1 MANKTDSGKL
11 GLLACI
17 TTLAGGCIGSS
28 IFSLSGMTM
37 YYAGPAAILSWLIAA
52 LICGS
57 YGLQAAELSIRYP
70 KSGGVYTFPARAI
83 SPKLGFIT
91 AWGYLVSNC
100 IAVAFAAI
108 YVGTYLGVAWPIFN
122 GLTMQI
128 ILGVVAT
135 LFCAW
140 MCWNKISTAG
150 KINNILV
157 GALIVTMLTYII
169 VAFTHPNFNP
179 ANFQNFFGQG
189 DKGVTGWIEAVP
201 NAMTGFGSI
210 VAVAFL
216 VGAVENPKKTVPKA
230 TLIAQLLVVCLY
242 MLMIVA
248 TMGHVTTQFLIENPG
263 MRFIPMFAAAFTS
276 MSNIP
281 WLTKVISIA
290 ALLALLTTMLV
301 VLNLTAN
308 AMKAMADDGFLP
320 KALTKVNKGGSPAG
334 ALVVITIICC
344 ILACFPSWTE
354 ILVNLGSLFAA
365 ANISLVIIAAVFARK
380 KTTIDPDA
388 FTAPGGN
395 VLSIITVVVIV
406 STYIPKL
413 FGAGNGT
420 MWAFSIALYAIG
432 AVVMVYFSKKNNI
445 K

>member
-1 MANKTDSGKL
+1 MANKTNTGKL
-11 GLLACI
+11 GLIACI
-17 TTLAGGCIGSS
+17 STLAGGCIGSS

-52 LICGS
+52 LLCGS

-83 SPKLGFIT
+83 SPKLGAIT
-91 AWGYLVSNC
+91 AWGYLVSNV

-108 YVGTYLGVAWPIFN
+108 YVGTYLGVAWTIFN
-122 GLTMQI
+122 GKTMQI
-128 ILGVVAT
+128 VLGVIAT

-157 GALIVTMLTYII
+157 TGLIITMAIYVIT
-169 VAFTHPNFNP
+169 AFTHPNFNP

-189 DKGVTGWIEAVP
+189 AKGTTGWIEAVP

-216 VGAVENPKKTVPKA
+216 VGAVENPKKNVPTA
-230 TLIAQLLVVCLY
+230 TIIALLLVVCLY
-242 MLMIVA
+242 MLMIVS
-248 TMGHVTTQFLIENPG
+248 TMGHVTAAFLEANPG

-276 MSNIP
+276 MSNVT
-281 WLTKVISIA
+281 WLTKVISIS

-308 AMKAMADDGFLP
+308 AMRAMADDGFLP
-320 KALTKVNKGGSPAG
+320 KFLTKDNKNGTPGTAI
-334 ALVVITIICC
+334 ITVTVLCC

-365 ANISLVIIAAVFARK
+365 MNISLVIISAVYARK
-380 KTTIDPDA
+380 KTTIDADA

-395 VLSIITVVVIV
+395 VVSIITVAIIFC
-406 STYIPKL
+406 TYIPKL
-413 FGAGNGT
+413 FGAGNGQ
-420 MWAFSIALYAIG
+420 MWAFCVALYVIG
-432 AVVMVYFSKKNNI
+432 FVFLNVCKKKNG
-445 K
+445 

>member
-11 GLLACI
+11 GLIACI
-17 TTLAGGCIGSS
+17 STLAGGCIGSS

-52 LICGS
+52 LLCGS

-83 SPKLGFIT
+83 SPKLGAIT

-108 YVGTYLGVAWPIFN
+108 YVGTYLGVAWTIFS
-122 GLTMQI
+122 GKAMQI
-128 ILGVVAT
+128 ALGIVAT

-157 GALIVTMLTYII
+157 GALIVTMVIYI
-169 VAFTHPNFNP
+169 VTAFTHPNFNW

-189 DKGVTGWIEAVP
+189 AKGTTGWIEAIP

-216 VGAVENPKKTVPKA
+216 VGAVENPKKNVPLA
-230 TLIAQLLVVCLY
+230 TIIALLLVVALY

-248 TMGHVTTQFLIENPG
+248 TMGHVTAAFLEANPG
-263 MRFIPMFAAAFTS
+263 MRFIPMYAAAFTS
-276 MSNIP
+276 MSNVS
-281 WLTKVISIA
+281 WLPQVISIA

-308 AMKAMADDGFLP
+308 AMRAMADDGFLP
-320 KALTKVNKGGSPAG
+320 KFLTKDNKNGTPGTAI
-334 ALVVITIICC
+334 ITVTVICC
-344 ILACFPSWTE
+344 VLACFPSWTE

-365 ANISLVIIAAVFARK
+365 MNISLVIISAVFARK
-380 KTTIDPDA
+380 KTTIDADA

-395 VLSIITVVVIV
+395 VVSILTVVAIFC
-406 STYIPKL
+406 TYIPKL

-420 MWAFSIALYAIG
+420 MWAFCVGLY
-432 AVVMVYFSKKNNI
+432 VVGYIFLTVCKKKNG
-445 K
+445 

>member
-1 MANKTDSGKL
+1 MSNKTNTGKL
-11 GLLACI
+11 GLIACI
-17 TTLAGGCIGSS
+17 ATLAGGCIGSS
-28 IFSLSGMTM
+28 IFSRSGMTM

-52 LICGS
+52 LLCGS

-83 SPKLGFIT
+83 SPKLGAIT
-91 AWGYLVSNC
+91 AWGYLVSNV

-108 YVGTYLGVAWPIFN
+108 YVGTYLGVAWTIFN
-122 GLTMQI
+122 GKAMQI
-128 ILGVVAT
+128 ALGVIAT

-157 GALIVTMLTYII
+157 TGLIITMAIYVIT
-169 VAFTHPNFNP
+169 AFTHPNFNP

-189 DKGVTGWIEAVP
+189 AKGATGWIEAVP

-216 VGAVENPKKTVPKA
+216 VGAVENPKKNVPTA
-230 TLIAQLLVVCLY
+230 TIIALLLVVCLY
-242 MLMIVA
+242 MLMIIS
-248 TMGHVTTQFLIENPG
+248 TMGHVTTQFLIDNPG

-276 MSNIP
+276 MSNVP

-308 AMKAMADDGFLP
+308 AMRAMADDGFLP
-320 KALTKVNKGGSPAG
+320 KFLTKDNKNGTPGTAI
-334 ALVVITIICC
+334 ITVTVLCC

-365 ANISLVIIAAVFARK
+365 VNISLVIISAVFARK
-380 KTTIDPDA
+380 KTTIDADA

-395 VLSIITVVVIV
+395 VVSIITVVVIL
-406 STYIPKL
+406 STYITKL

-420 MWAFSIALYAIG
+420 MWAFSIALYAVG
-432 AVVMVYFSKKNNI
+432 AGGR
-445 K
+445 